1 MASFLGSDKFFTTD
15 NHFGLAEKW
24 QTVSRKIANRGLF
37 DLALSLLVGAIA
49 GALLIFSWD
58 LSSSWQGI
66 ILVIPIAITF
76 VLLTNDIEKVVLAAI
91 ALSVPLNLD
100 ISLAI
105 SPYARNP
112 ENLAMGHRT
121 LVTLT
126 EMRLSL
132 VTILILIGYG
142 LWLISNR
149 RTSIHFSAVNTIP
162 VVGLIF
168 VSVISVIKAQDL
180 QLVSFQIMQMVE
192 LFLMYLYIINHL
204 RTIEDLQ
211 FFLTVSTLGMLV
223 EAVLMVVQWFT
234 GLEFY
239 VAGIQATASL
249 NRVAGTLD
257 NEGPAGGYISAH
269 LMVALVGIW
278 AFPKLPQKLM
288 AIAAVFVGMPALV
301 ATGSRAGWLGFAV
314 ALLIFIGVA
323 FWRGWVSRKALFG
336 LLLIMLVVAA
346 ALYQPVYTRLT
357 EDDRGSAES
366 RPKMYRLAWN
376 VIQDNMWLGVGAN
389 NYALVAKDYYTA
401 DVGDLGYVVNSIVH
415 NRYLAVWAETGLFG
429 LIFFVAF
436 LLMPVIQMM
445 RCVFRP
451 RSLFENLVAL
461 GLSCAIISLCIQM
474 MTGTFHTRPI
484 NFFVWILV
492 GLMATLQILK
502 QTVLPSNQPRILE
515 KSLVSAAD
523 ALSSPIQEPRPNFER
538 TIDSLISRL

>member
-1 MASFLGSDKFFTTD
+1 MASFLGSNKFFTSD
-15 NHFGLAEKW
+15 NYFGLTEKW
-24 QTVSRKIANRGLF
+24 HTVSRKISDRGFF

-49 GALLIFSWD
+49 GALLILSWG

-76 VLLTNDIEKVVLAAI
+76 VLLTNNIEKVVLAAI

-105 SPYARNP
+105 SPYARNT

-149 RTSIHFSAVNTIP
+149 RAAIHLSPFNTIP
-162 VVGLIF
+162 VLGFIF
-168 VSVISVIKAQDL
+168 VSLISMVKAQDL
-180 QLVSFQIMQMVE
+180 QLASFQIVQLFE
-192 LFLMYLYIINHL
+192 LFLMYLYIINHIK
-204 RTIEDLQ
+204 TIRDMQ
-211 FFLTVSTLGMLV
+211 FFLTISTVTMLA

-234 GLEFY
+234 GFEFY
-239 VAGIQATASL
+239 MAGIMATASL

-257 NEGPAGGYISAH
+257 NEGPAGGFISAH
-269 LMVALVGIW
+269 LMIALAGIW
-278 AFPKLPQKLM
+278 AFPKTSQKVI
-288 AIAAVFVGMPALV
+288 AVAAVLLGMPALV

-314 ALLIFIGVA
+314 TILIFIGVA
-323 FWRGWVSRKALFG
+323 FWRGWVPRKALFG

-357 EDDRGSAES
+357 EDDHGSAES

-376 VIQDNMWLGVGAN
+376 VIEENMWLGIGTN

-401 DVGDLGYVVNSIVH
+401 DVGDLGYVVDSIVH
-415 NRYLAVWAETGLFG
+415 NKYLAVWAETGLFG
-429 LIFFVAF
+429 FLFFIGF
-436 LLMPVIQMM
+436 LLMPLAQLLRAI
-445 RCVFRP
+445 FKP
-451 RSLFENLVAL
+451 RSRFENLVAL
-461 GLSCAIISLCIQM
+461 ALGCAIISLGIQM

-484 NFFVWILV
+484 TTFVWILIA
-492 GLMATLQILK
+492 LMASLRSFEQTALPANPIKIRGSHLK
-502 QTVLPSNQPRILE
+502 IPELLEVRQPQL
-515 KSLVSAAD
+515 
-523 ALSSPIQEPRPNFER
+523 
-538 TIDSLISRL
+538 